1 MLENNNNIRVRS
13 GPVRS
18 GRWLVLF
25 CVCYHQ
31 VAAFF
36 FPFACV
42 LICIVFLF
50 SLSLVLLPARSG
62 SASWAG
68 SRSRS
73 RSCRRKKF
81 EIRAVGCPD
90 SRKYTYYTSS
100 DDKSKHLLY
109 LCRVTHQF
117 SMAMQPKL
125 AELRKLEEEGELHCC
140 PMASDPLTNF
150 DFVFVSQHIL
160 NLT

>member
-1 MLENNNNIRVRS
+1 M
-13 GPVRS
+13 
-18 GRWLVLF
+18 
-25 CVCYHQ
+25 CYHQ

-50 SLSLVLLPARSG
+50 SLFLWFCFLLGRGLPLGRVAIT
-62 SASWAG
+62 WPFLQ
-68 SRSRS
+68 
-73 RSCRRKKF
+73 RKKF

-150 DFVFVSQHIL
+150 DFDFLCLNSQPAVPGVFGAARRQHGPWL
-160 NLT
+160 V

>member
-1 MLENNNNIRVRS
+1 L
-13 GPVRS
+13 
-18 GRWLVLF
+18 
-25 CVCYHQ
+25 Q
-31 VAAFF
+31 
-36 FPFACV
+36 
-42 LICIVFLF
+42 
-50 SLSLVLLPARSG
+50 
-62 SASWAG
+62 
-68 SRSRS
+68 
-73 RSCRRKKF
+73 RKKF

-140 PMASDPLTNF
+140 QIAFDPVTNSVWF
-150 DFVFVSQHIL
+150 FRLDSQPAVPGVFRAARRQHGPRL
-160 NLT
+160 V